1 MDDALE
7 SWNSQI
13 RRGVLELCILAILEE
28 GPSYGYGIVTRLSA
42 SRLALG
48 EGTVYPLLRR
58 LRRDGHLETT
68 WQESDAGPPRQ
79 YYRLSPAGQ
88 EYLNLLRGEWREL
101 VGTVRNFIAEGSE
114 K

>member
-1 MDDALE
+1 MSEELE
-7 SWNSQI
+7 SWNSQT
-13 RRGVLELCILAILEE
+13 RRGVLELCVLAILEE

-58 LRRDGHLETT
+58 LRRDGYLEAF
-68 WQESDAGPPRQ
+68 WKESDAGPPRQ
-79 YYRLSPAGQ
+79 YYRLSASGQ
-88 EYLNLLRGEWREL
+88 KYLVLLRGEWREL
-101 VGTVRNFIAEGSE
+101 VKAVKHFVAEEDG